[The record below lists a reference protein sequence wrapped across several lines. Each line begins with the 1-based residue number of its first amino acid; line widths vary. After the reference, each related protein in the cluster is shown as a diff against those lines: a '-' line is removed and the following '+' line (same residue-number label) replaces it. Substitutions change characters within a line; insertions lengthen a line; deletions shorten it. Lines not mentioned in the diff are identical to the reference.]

1 MVTVNN
7 VPWVIGGAVNP
18 EKVHSYDAKANKWVE
33 QHSLEK
39 PTAAD
44 HSVVAW
50 NVSNSS

>member
-18 EKVHSYDAKANKWVE
+18 EKVHSFDAKANKWVE
-33 QHSLEK
+33 QLSLGQ
-39 PTAAD
+39 PAAMD

-50 NVSNSS
+50 NISSSF